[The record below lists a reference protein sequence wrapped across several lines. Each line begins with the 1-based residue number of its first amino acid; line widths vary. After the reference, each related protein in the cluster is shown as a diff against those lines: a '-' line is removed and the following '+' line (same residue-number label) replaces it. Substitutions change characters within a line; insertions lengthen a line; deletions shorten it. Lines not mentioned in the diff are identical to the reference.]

1 MRSFNGLFNGK
12 SRPVWN
18 LSFMKSLPYSPSL
31 PQFIDSISCLI
42 PSYSSVYSLI
52 FPSFHLQNQKL
63 NIYSRFF
70 FLFFF
75 FNISIYLTN
84 GQIKMIFTVNI
95 LIIIKFF
102 NCDVS
107 NVVNT
112 NAFLRPLS
120 IFSKFESKTSILIMS
135 SKK

>member
-1 MRSFNGLFNGK
+1 
-12 SRPVWN
+12 
-18 LSFMKSLPYSPSL
+18 MKSLPYSPSL

-75 FNISIYLTN
+75 FNMSIYFTN
-84 GQIKMIFTVNI
+84 GQIQRIFTVNI